1 LAYNL
6 LSAMKLEDY
15 QAILY
20 RQEDGRWVVEIP
32 DVSGCYAWMDTREVA
47 LAERS
52 HGFAMIVDEYREKA
66 RSLAAD
72 TTELVHA

>member
-20 RQEDGRWVVEIP
+20 RQEDGSWVAEIP
-32 DVSGCYAWMDTREVA
+32 AVSGCYAWMDTREAA

-52 HGFAMIVDEYREKA
+52 HGFAMIVDEYREKG

-72 TTELVHA
+72 ATELVHA